1 MELGHLLFTIFSAFF
16 GLAVGSFLN
25 VCIYRIPKGTFFTE
39 KHSYCPKCGQPLKWY
54 DMVPVFSWIFLGGKC
69 RNCKEKISARYPIV
83 ESLNAVLWTLSAYF
97 IGLNANAFIYDAL
110 FSALIV
116 MTFIDIDTKEIPN
129 GIVVFIIILSIPLFF
144 TAKDVVWWHR
154 LVGAVVISVPLYV
167 IALVTGGI
175 GGGDIKL
182 YFALG
187 LVLGLYPTLVSAFI
201 AIVSAGLIG
210 GVLLLT
216 KKVRKGYE
224 LPLGPFIALGA
235 VVTVFAGTPI
245 IDGIKNLFGIY
256 YLYIIRRRDAK
267 RSKFRRHPV
276 GERLY

>member
-210 GVLLLT
+210 GALL
-216 KKVRKGYE
+216 
-224 LPLGPFIALGA
+224 
-235 VVTVFAGTPI
+235 
-245 IDGIKNLFGIY
+245 
-256 YLYIIRRRDAK
+256 
-267 RSKFRRHPV
+267 H
-276 GERLY
+276 

>member
-1 MELGHLLFTIFSAFF
+1 MQG
-16 GLAVGSFLN
+16 
-25 VCIYRIPKGTFFTE
+25 
-39 KHSYCPKCGQPLKWY
+39 
-54 DMVPVFSWIFLGGKC
+54 
-69 RNCKEKISARYPIV
+69 KISARYPIV

-210 GVLLLT
+210 GALLLT
-216 KKVRKGYE
+216 K
-224 LPLGPFIALGA
+224 
-235 VVTVFAGTPI
+235 
-245 IDGIKNLFGIY
+245 
-256 YLYIIRRRDAK
+256 
-267 RSKFRRHPV
+267 RSKRGTSFRLVRLSRLVRWSRFCGHAHNRRHKKLIWNIIFIYHKEKRCKEEQV
-276 GERLY
+276 